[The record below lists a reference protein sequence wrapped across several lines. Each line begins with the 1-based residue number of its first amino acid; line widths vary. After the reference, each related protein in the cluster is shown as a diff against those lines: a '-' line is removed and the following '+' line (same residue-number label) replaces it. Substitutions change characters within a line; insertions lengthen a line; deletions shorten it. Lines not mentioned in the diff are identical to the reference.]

1 MTTTKHDGHAAL
13 PYPRNRLLMVDG
25 GRMGLRKHTVH
36 GLVEFDITRARETIR
51 QHRVQTGE
59 ALSFS
64 AFLCATK
71 SPTRLAVA
79 MPPLLSFRERGVGMA
94 PSAAVGFGEF
104 GVSIGLGKGSLWD
117 KM

>member
-1 MTTTKHDGHAAL
+1 MTAK
-13 PYPRNRLLMVDG
+13 VS
-25 GRMGLRKHTVH
+25 
-36 GLVEFDITRARETIR
+36 RARIATYHNEPPAKSRPAQASTY
-51 QHRVQTGE
+51 E
-59 ALSFS
+59 KALSFS